1 MPTTTIKAPKISL
14 GIRRP
19 ADAVA
24 KVQYGGLDLS
34 HLYVTDKPLGLLRTC
49 GRLLKSKRGLRTSVL
64 VDKPQPKADRS
75 QGTDGENEGIV
86 RHTLPDL
93 TPHLLPDLTPL
104 HSSRQLKVCRI
115 KVR

>member
-64 VDKPQPKADRS
+64 VDKPALRS
-75 QGTDGENEGIV
+75 GNYPFNGNCPSVFLIAPERGQIV
-86 RHTLPDL
+86 
-93 TPHLLPDLTPL
+93 
-104 HSSRQLKVCRI
+104 I
-115 KVR
+115 